1 MSRGTW
7 IAKNVM
13 RNRRRSILT
22 AASVA
27 VSVLLLSV
35 FCATYRYIKSPP
47 VPPSFATILL
57 VAPRT
62 SIMLSLPLSY
72 EERIAR
78 MPGVETVTALN
89 MVDSF
94 YGPQNALQ
102 FVLAFEAEKIS
113 SLFPGWVMPAEQREA
128 FQRERVATLVGRRVA
143 AKFGWKLG
151 DRVHLRSSGY
161 NVELEL
167 VIRGIYASADDESL
181 MGMHWQYLNELR
193 GSTDKPGGF
202 WVRARSA
209 HEVPTLMKAIDAEFR
224 NSPTETRTQPMGQ
237 VVLDMIAMLG
247 NLKLM
252 LMGVSAVVVFSVLL
266 ILANTMAMS
275 IRERTVELAV
285 LRALGFRSKQLVGL
299 LTAESL
305 ALTLG
310 GGLAGFLLAMGI
322 FKKVSGYR
330 IGGAMPTYVQVD
342 GWTVL
347 IIFGVALGISLASTL
362 PSAYRAS
369 RLGIADAL
377 RFVG

>member
-7 IAKNVM
+7 VAKNVM
-13 RNRRRSILT
+13 RNGRRSILT

-35 FCATYRYIKSPP
+35 FCATYRYINSPP

-62 SIMLSLPLSY
+62 SIMLALPLSY
-72 EERIAR
+72 EERMAHL
-78 MPGVETVTALN
+78 PGVQTISPIN

-94 YGPQNALQ
+94 YGPQRALQ
-102 FVLAFEAEKIS
+102 FVLAFEPEKIS
-113 SLFPGWVMPAEQREA
+113 TLFPGWVMPVDQRQA
-128 FQRERVATLVGRRVA
+128 FQRERVATVVGRSVA
-143 AKFGWKLG
+143 AKFGWKVG
-151 DRVHLRSSGY
+151 DRIHLRSSGY
-161 NVELEL
+161 DLDLEL
-167 VIRGIYASADDESL
+167 VIRGIYDSADDESL

-202 WVRARSA
+202 WVRARSP
-209 HEVPTLMKAIDAEFR
+209 EDVPRLMKAIDAEFR
-224 NSPTETRTQPMGQ
+224 NAPIETRTQPMGQ

-247 NLKLM
+247 NVKLM
-252 LMGVSAVVVFSVLL
+252 LMSVSAVVVFSVLL

-275 IRERTVELAV
+275 IRERTTELAV
-285 LRALGFRSKQLVGL
+285 LRALGFRRAQLLRL
-299 LTAESL
+299 LAAESL
-305 ALTLG
+305 AITLG
-310 GGLAGFLLAMGI
+310 GGLTGFLLAVGI

-342 GWTVL
+342 LWTVAT
-347 IIFGVALGISLASTL
+347 IFAVALGISLASTL

-369 RLGIADAL
+369 RLSIAEAL